1 MLYVRCPNHVQ
12 PSGIYLDSACINN
25 ISSYE
30 NQGNN
35 YIGYG
40 YGKPLS
46 ELGMEDGCRI
56 EFMYLT
62 SWSLEDDGHSVSNN
76 IFCSDIRP
84 MMYYG
89 FELSWLSSLCK
100 DGWYV
105 QLDQYNQTHCAG
117 LLPTP
122 NFVEFLPFGLPIRLT
137 INVKYVLRMVLQNT
151 GFFWAFG

>member
-1 MLYVRCPNHVQ
+1 VRCPNHVQ
-12 PSGIYLDSACINN
+12 PSSIYLDSACINN

-105 QLDQYNQTHCAG
+105 QLDQYNHIHCVG
-117 LLPTP
+117 LL
-122 NFVEFLPFGLPIRLT
+122 
-137 INVKYVLRMVLQNT
+137 KYKSKYSFYHFHGTDAM
-151 GFFWAFG
+151 FFNN